1 MLRGKTYLFSFYAK
15 YYFLT
20 RDYLWVIFF
29 LIYSFYFSVSLL
41 FSIYFRRKTFLN
53 YTLFLFLFLFFIL
66 VYRWIFYLSSIHL
79 SIFLSFLTTSF
90 LASFSKFPS
99 LLPFIYRNA
108 WITWIG
114 KITGQKTVSQ
124 RNGNEK
130 NSSTKGDISCSTNG
144 VRTRNIWYSVLTLSH
159 SPVSAII
166 LYRICLS
173 LSWSI
178 DEP

>member
-1 MLRGKTYLFSFYAK
+1 MGHFLSYLFFLLFSFS
-15 YYFLT
+15 
-20 RDYLWVIFF
+20 FF
-29 LIYSFYFSVSLL
+29 FNL
-41 FSIYFRRKTFLN
+41 FSYKKCFESYDIFIFI
-53 YTLFLFLFLFFIL
+53 FIFIL
-66 VYRWIFYLSSIHL
+66 VYIAEYSTFLPFIHS
-79 SIFLSFLTTSF
+79 SIFLSFLATSF
-90 LASFSKFPS
+90 LASFSKLPS

>member
-1 MLRGKTYLFSFYAK
+1 MGHFLSYLFFLLFSF
-15 YYFLT
+15 
-20 RDYLWVIFF
+20 
-29 LIYSFYFSVSLL
+29 SF

-53 YTLFLFLFLFFIL
+53 HALFSFSFLFLFWSIAEYSTFLPFIH
-66 VYRWIFYLSSIHL
+66 S

-114 KITGQKTVSQ
+114 KIIGQKTVSQ